1 MAPPP
6 PMTDFSD
13 PTHLRG
19 KVILF
24 LFLKSGTCLF
34 RGREKSVRRPQI
46 GGRADDEWNRISDEQ
61 SPRTVIYPLVSE
73 SGYGTICGIGLT
85 GVTQQIV
92 IASLDWF
99 QRQGAFVHAIRSVGP
114 FPVPGTVRFML
125 GCAADATRLT
135 ESNGTGTFGGLHGF

>member
-1 MAPPP
+1 
-6 PMTDFSD
+6 MTDFFD

-19 KVILF
+19 KPILF

-34 RGREKSVRRPQI
+34 RGREKSVRRPYI
-46 GGRADDEWNRISDEQ
+46 GGWAGDEWNPISDER

-99 QRQGAFVHAIRSVGP
+99 SATGRFCPCDPLGWALFRPRHGPVHARMRG
-114 FPVPGTVRFML
+114 
-125 GCAADATRLT
+125 
-135 ESNGTGTFGGLHGF
+135 